1 MVTVFKSFLRDNLM
15 WLIVYPVICGFSI
28 ACFWLFK
35 HFQDELGFT
44 LIHLYGLHPLSIFLI
59 SIFLAKRNS
68 SGYWLMNSPEFLMF
82 FVGAVIAVFG
92 EAVGL
97 LIRKVIKN

>member
-1 MVTVFKSFLRDNLM
+1 MVTVFKSSLRDNLM
-15 WLIVYPVICGFSI
+15 WLIVYLVICGFSI

-59 SIFLAKRNS
+59 SIILAKRNS
-68 SGYWLMNSPEFLMF
+68 SGYWFIIFPILMG
-82 FVGAVIAVFG
+82 VGYMAV
-92 EAVGL
+92 EAPLPKKTDDHIHYTVYG
-97 LIRKVIKN
+97 

>member
-15 WLIVYPVICGFSI
+15 WLIVYPVMCGFFI

-35 HFQDELGFT
+35 YFQDELEFT

-59 SIFLAKRNS
+59 SIILAKRNS
-68 SGYWLMNSPEFLMF
+68 SGLKTVIINLLNSDQYYLNESVL
-82 FVGAVIAVFG
+82 
-92 EAVGL
+92 
-97 LIRKVIKN
+97 

>member
-59 SIFLAKRNS
+59 SIILANMITFNV
-68 SGYWLMNSPEFLMF
+68 MNSPEFLMI

>member
-15 WLIVYPVICGFSI
+15 WLIVYPVICVFSI

-59 SIFLAKRNS
+59 SIFFGQEKFIRVLVSKQLSAKAES
-68 SGYWLMNSPEFLMF
+68 FYLS
-82 FVGAVIAVFG
+82 
-92 EAVGL
+92 
-97 LIRKVIKN
+97 

>member
-59 SIFLAKRNS
+59 SIILAKRNS
-68 SGYWLMNSPEFLMF
+68 SGLKTVLVNDFPNIDGCWLHGS
-82 FVGAVIAVFG
+82 
-92 EAVGL
+92 
-97 LIRKVIKN
+97 

>member
-59 SIFLAKRNS
+59 SINS
-68 SGYWLMNSPEFLMF
+68 SGLKTVITNLLNSDQNYLNESVL
-82 FVGAVIAVFG
+82 
-92 EAVGL
+92 
-97 LIRKVIKN
+97 

>member
-44 LIHLYGLHPLSIFLI
+44 LIHLYGFHPPSIFLI
-59 SIFLAKRNS
+59 SIIWPREIHQ
-68 SGYWLMNSPEFLMF
+68 GT
-82 FVGAVIAVFG
+82 G
-92 EAVGL
+92 
-97 LIRKVIKN
+97 

>member
-59 SIFLAKRNS
+59 SIILAKRNS
-68 SGYWLMNSPEFLMF
+68 SGYLVNDFPNIDGCWLHGS
-82 FVGAVIAVFG
+82 
-92 EAVGL
+92 
-97 LIRKVIKN
+97 

>member
-59 SIFLAKRNS
+59 SIFFGQEKFIRVLVSKQLSAKAES
-68 SGYWLMNSPEFLMF
+68 FYLS
-82 FVGAVIAVFG
+82 
-92 EAVGL
+92 
-97 LIRKVIKN
+97 

>member
-59 SIFLAKRNS
+59 SIILAKRNS
-68 SGYWLMNSPEFLMF
+68 SGLKTVITNLLNSDQYYLNESVL
-82 FVGAVIAVFG
+82 
-92 EAVGL
+92 
-97 LIRKVIKN
+97 

>member
-44 LIHLYGLHPLSIFLI
+44 LIHLYG
-59 SIFLAKRNS
+59 
-68 SGYWLMNSPEFLMF
+68 
-82 FVGAVIAVFG
+82 
-92 EAVGL
+92 
-97 LIRKVIKN
+97 